1 MASIPSLKSCGGGGG
16 TSISSSSCH
25 RLQPS
30 EQSREDGPDGSRA
43 LRSDTGMKSNSHQEE
58 APWASLA
65 QLISGLQPSLWSD
78 QPQPTKFYSCDPK
91 FPTITQ
97 TSRTN
102 FFAKDRDDL
111 HNPSSPALTRRKKTR
126 KPWKKPRS
134 ITEKT
139 KQKPSLFQNR
149 LNKQKSTTEGQ
160 TETSTSEKRQLH
172 LKVLVPFLLHRAAT
186 RKLPKP

>member
-1 MASIPSLKSCGGGGG
+1 
-16 TSISSSSCH
+16 
-25 RLQPS
+25 
-30 EQSREDGPDGSRA
+30 
-43 LRSDTGMKSNSHQEE
+43 MKSTLHQEE

-111 HNPSSPALTRRKKTR
+111 HNPSSPALTRRKKIR

-172 LKVLVPFLLHRAAT
+172 LKVLVPFLLHRADT
-186 RKLPKP
+186 RQLPKP